1 MEELYKPKVS
11 YRTRYILER
20 QIRLYKVHSIYNI
33 LLDNSLISPTQKS
46 RVDMKLIDCG
56 NYKQVYYNRQFKIVK
71 DKNLDKFKFE
81 NPITLI
87 SSKPQKKEK
96 HLQTLKQIELKNI
109 NRSKYEMLRLVKTN
123 EEDFKTFITLT
134 FAENITSIEDAN
146 KIFDIWRTKIKSIKK
161 DFKYICVPEFQKRG
175 AVHYHLL
182 SNLEIEKTYEYI
194 RRNKKLETKLII
206 LQKGKKT
213 QYDVKYWP
221 YGYSSIFKVK
231 NIDVVGYMSKYMT
244 KDIDNRL
251 WGKRRYLYSQNL
263 KKPTV
268 LELDFSNPNDFKI
281 YLELI
286 NDNYQLEYEKEY
298 TDFTNTDVLYQEFK
312 KRSDC

>member
-194 RRNKKLETKLII
+194 RRNKKLET
-206 LQKGKKT
+206 
-213 QYDVKYWP
+213 
-221 YGYSSIFKVK
+221 
-231 NIDVVGYMSKYMT
+231 IDVVGYMSKYMT